1 MARLLDFEVLICDP
15 REEFVYGW
23 EDQHGR
29 FVPGMPDEAVLNI
42 HTDERTAIVCLTHDP
57 RLDDMALLTAL
68 NSTAFY
74 IGALGSRVNTQ
85 KRRENL
91 TALGLSADAI
101 ARLHG
106 ADRPAH
112 RQPYAGGNCAVA
124 DGGNCCDQERG
135 GTDAEKA
142 VGSGGRVTV
151 TAIVLAA
158 GQGSRFRTEA
168 GADQDK
174 LLAAC
179 VGLDGISRPVIEQVL
194 RNLPERVVTRWLVT
208 SPERGEV
215 IRLAEAYGCQVVL
228 LDSSGMGD
236 SIAAAVKASGA
247 ADGWLVVLGDMPFIQ
262 SSSIER
268 VIASVEGVTV
278 PVSAGST
285 GTRWLSITGLG
296 RR

>member
-1 MARLLDFEVLICDP
+1 M
-15 REEFVYGW
+15 
-23 EDQHGR
+23 
-29 FVPGMPDEAVLNI
+29 
-42 HTDERTAIVCLTHDP
+42 
-57 RLDDMALLTAL
+57 
-68 NSTAFY
+68 
-74 IGALGSRVNTQ
+74 
-85 KRRENL
+85 
-91 TALGLSADAI
+91 
-101 ARLHG
+101 
-106 ADRPAH
+106 
-112 RQPYAGGNCAVA
+112 
-124 DGGNCCDQERG
+124 
-135 GTDAEKA
+135 
-142 VGSGGRVTV
+142 

-158 GQGSRFRTEA
+158 GQGSRFRAEA

-179 VGLDGISRPVIEQVL
+179 VGLDGVRRPVIEQVL

-268 VIASVEGVTV
+268 VIDALEEGAISV
-278 PVSAGST
+278 PVQAGEYGHPVAFDRAFGPGLLVLVGDRGARSLFADAALREVPVLDPGVLWDVDT
-285 GTRWLSITGLG
+285 PRLLSFNAG
-296 RR
+296 